1 MRRTLVGRDGVLDQA
16 WRALRAPGPVLLEGP
31 AGIGKTTLL
40 RELVTEATNA
50 DWSVLTCAPTEG
62 EAELPF
68 AALADLLS
76 PLADLVVD
84 LPRPQR
90 VAAEVVLLTRDSDE
104 TVDERVVGAATRS
117 LLEMARTAGR
127 PVLIAVDDSPWLD
140 RPSERA
146 LRFALR
152 RVGPGL
158 SVLVS
163 CRTDT
168 TSTPPI
174 APLGLDTGPHQLTRL
189 PLAPLGVGALLHL
202 LRERVGTAL
211 GRSLL
216 ARIAREADGNP
227 LVAIEVARAVQRLP
241 QPPEPTQDLPV
252 ASSMHQLLGEVLAGL
267 PARCREAVRLAALLG
282 VPLLRDLVA
291 AGISPDAFDAAEEAG
306 LLTVG
311 ALRVDFAH
319 PVYATAVRAGIPPGV
334 RRGLHRRLAGVVA
347 DPDERVRH
355 LALCTTTTDAVVAD
369 ALAAAAARQHARG
382 APGAAANLYESA
394 ARLTPA
400 DDEASRG
407 HRLLAAARCRFG
419 CGDHPGAR
427 VAAEA
432 VAADFDGDIRAEAL
446 LLRAVVAWSADE
458 SGGTAVEAAGRAL
471 AATRPD
477 SPLAGRIHAHL
488 ALFVDLPDPARAH
501 AEAAIAL
508 LTGPGGDRALLAAAL
523 LHLFFNEVRAGEPPR
538 VELLDRALGM
548 EGPEPSW
555 LAGTIPA
562 IWWRSI
568 DDPARARQRLGR
580 LLNLAT
586 TRGDEPSQYELLKH
600 LGETELLAGRWST
613 AERHIA
619 AARELGELLGTEA
632 TAEIWLAGLLDA
644 LRGRLDAAQQVA
656 ETGLRLGEQLDDD
669 WCRRIHLQLDA
680 FVALCAGRLAD
691 AATGYGR
698 LAAAVDRVGLAEP
711 LAQRFEPDWIEAC
724 VGAGDLATAR
734 DALGRLAER
743 HRRFPRPWTL
753 LGLARSRAL
762 LDSAGGVDPSAA
774 LADLAAARAAVP
786 PEVLPLDRARCLLV
800 EGMVHRRSR
809 RKRPAREAL
818 TTAAAEFDALGAAMF
833 ATRARAEAAR
843 LGGRPPA
850 PSDLTATEERVARLA
865 AQGRTSRAIAD
876 ELFVSPKT
884 VETNLSRVYRKLG
897 ISRRA
902 ELGAALARVGGSD
915 DRVRPATSTAGA
927 RPKARETPDSST
939 APRS

>member
-1 MRRTLVGRDGVLDQA
+1 MRGALVGRDGVFDQA
-16 WRALRAPGPVLLEGP
+16 RRALREPGSVLLEGP

-40 RELVTEATNA
+40 RELVTEATRA
-50 DWSVLTCAPTEG
+50 GWSVLSCAPTEC
-62 EAELPF
+62 ETDLPF
-68 AALADLLS
+68 AALADLLR
-76 PLADLVVD
+76 PLTDLVTA

-90 VAAEVVLLTRDSDE
+90 VAAEMVLLTRDSDE

-117 LLEMARTAGR
+117 LLEAALAAGR
-127 PVLIAVDDSPWLD
+127 PVLVAVDDSPWLD

-158 SVLVS
+158 SILVS
-163 CRTDT
+163 CRTDNSPT
-168 TSTPPI
+168 LRI
-174 APLGLDTGPHQLTRL
+174 APLGLDSGPGRLTRL
-189 PLAPLGVGALLHL
+189 PLAPLGVGALHHV
-202 LRERVGTAL
+202 LRERVGGAL
-211 GRSLL
+211 SRSLL
-216 ARIAREADGNP
+216 ARIAREAAGNP
-227 LVAIEVARAVQRLP
+227 LVAIEVTRAVQRLP
-241 QPPEPTQDLPV
+241 QPPEPAQDLPV
-252 ASSMHQLLGEVLAGL
+252 ASSMHQLLGEVLARL
-267 PARCREAVRLAALLG
+267 PGRCRDAVRLAALLG
-282 VPLLRDLVA
+282 VPLLRDLAA
-291 AGISPDAFDAAEEAG
+291 AGISPAAFDAAEEAG
-306 LLTVG
+306 LLVVG
-311 ALRVDFAH
+311 AVRVEFTH
-319 PVYATAVRAGIPPGV
+319 PVYAAAVRAGIPPGV
-334 RRGLHRRLAGVVA
+334 RRGLHRRLAEVVT
-347 DPDERVRH
+347 DPDDRVRH
-355 LALCTTTTDAVVAD
+355 LALCTTSPDPVVAD
-369 ALAAAAARQHARG
+369 ALAAAAARQYARG
-382 APGAAANLYESA
+382 APEAAANLYESA
-394 ARLTPA
+394 ARLTPV

-407 HRLLAAARCRFG
+407 QRLLAAARSRFG

-427 VAAEA
+427 AAAEA
-432 VAADFDGDIRAEAL
+432 VAAAFGGDVRAEAL

-477 SPLAGRIHAHL
+477 SSLAGRIHAHL

-508 LTGPGGDRALLAAAL
+508 LTGAGGDRSLLAAAL

-538 VELLDRALGM
+538 VELLDRALEM

-562 IWWRSI
+562 IWWKSI
-568 DDPARARQRLGR
+568 DDPARARRRLGR
-580 LLNLAT
+580 MLDLAT
-586 TRGDEPSQYELLKH
+586 ARGDEPSQYDLLKH
-600 LGETELLAGRWST
+600 LGETELLAGRWSA

-644 LRGRLDAAQQVA
+644 LRGRLDVAQRVA
-656 ETGLRLGEQLDDD
+656 EAGLQLGERLDDD
-669 WCRRIHLQLDA
+669 WCRRIHLQLGA
-680 FVALCAGRLAD
+680 FVALCAGRMAD
-691 AATGYGR
+691 AAAGYGR
-698 LAAAVDRVGLAEP
+698 LAATVDRMGLAEP

-724 VGAGDLATAR
+724 VGAGDLVTAR
-734 DALGRLAER
+734 NALARLAER
-743 HRRFPRPWTL
+743 HRRLPRPWTL

-762 LDSAGGVDPSAA
+762 LDSAGGADPSAA

-800 EGMVHRRSR
+800 EGVVHRRSR

-818 TTAAAEFDALGAAMF
+818 AAATVEFDALGATVF
-833 ATRARAEAAR
+833 GGRARAEAAR

-902 ELGAALARVGGSD
+902 ELGAALARVGGPD
-915 DRVRPATSTAGA
+915 EPAPRPAATVGTPAGA
-927 RPKARETPDSST
+927 VKG
-939 APRS
+939 